1 MRTQVVVSAS
11 RNMAL
16 IFKLV
21 TLNAELVVPTSVM
34 SVRGPE
40 RQFASSVLT
49 ARREGLAVIFLCLVY
64 MS

>member
-1 MRTQVVVSAS
+1 MVSAS

-16 IFKLV
+16 RFKLV
-21 TLNAELVVPTSVM
+21 TLNAELVVPTSPVM